1 MNKKGQGRRSNPDD
15 GGGSE
20 NVAKK
25 WIFLLRNFIASNVG
39 YFSWSWILK
48 EFILVQKRKKNSSS
62 FVHVL
67 HKSSHQEVSRQRN
80 LLKSLMHV
88 QSSCFARR
96 TNCLLMLSLSSS
108 CLPKLP
114 NIGKVLSLQC
124 CAFLYAYPFSTWLL
138 TQHLTNFR
146 PAEKFDRPL
155 LSHGTVQNFCSVHTN
170 FERLDV

>member
-1 MNKKGQGRRSNPDD
+1 MNKKGQGERSNPDD

-88 QSSCFARR
+88 QSSCFAHR
-96 TNCLLMLSLSSS
+96 TNCFLMLSLSSS
-108 CLPKLP
+108 CLRKLP
-114 NIGKVLSLQC
+114 NIGKVLSLRC
-124 CAFLYAYPFSTWLL
+124 CAFVYAYPFSTWLL

-146 PAEKFDRPL
+146 PAENLTGHF
-155 LSHGTVQNFCSVHTN
+155 FHTEPFN
-170 FERLDV
+170 IFARFTRTLNG

>member
-1 MNKKGQGRRSNPDD
+1 MNKKGQGGRSNPDD

-88 QSSCFARR
+88 QSSCFAHR
-96 TNCLLMLSLSSS
+96 TNCLLMLSLST

-114 NIGKVLSLQC
+114 NIGKVLSLRC